1 MKGSRFL
8 LVKQLKKVIRDT
20 IPRLENKEQADKLF
34 SQVSTLFAYG
44 LLTESEY
51 KDYSDA
57 IIEIC
62 NLQGWTVTRE

>member
-8 LVKQLKKVIRDT
+8 LVKQLKKVIREA

-34 SQVSTLFAYG
+34 TQVSTLFAYG

-57 IIEIC
+57 IIEVC
-62 NLQGWTVTRE
+62 NLQGWTIKHE